1 MESLAQQTI
10 FSLGYVLDAILC
22 CYNMQAACS
31 YAITCDMHFP
41 MGFSEQKFV
50 MCVHEK
56 KSRQNEL

>member
-10 FSLGYVLDAILC
+10 YCLGYVLDAILC
-22 CYNMQAACS
+22 CYYMQAASSC
-31 YAITCDMHFP
+31 AITCGMHFP

-50 MCVHEK
+50 MCVQK